1 MIDRY
6 NRPALSVL
14 RAKTISASYPKTGGR
29 LVVKGLSLDLVA
41 GSILAIIGPNGSGKT
56 SLFKAL
62 TGELPLSSGIV
73 EIECPDS
80 NPPTPRKIQS
90 LSPRER
96 ARRITRVLQSE
107 QAAWPIRVDEYV
119 ETGLF
124 AAEGWFAR
132 ASSSSRIK
140 VEQSLDAVGIASL
153 ASRPVTE
160 LSGGEFR
167 RVVIARALVQD
178 TDILLLD
185 EPTSDLDLA
194 NQMDTLRLLSELARK
209 GKAIAFSVHDLNLAS
224 MVADDIIL
232 MIDGSIAAQGSPA
245 EVLRSDIIARS
256 YGTKVV
262 VTNHPSKDIP
272 QVIPDPD
279 WLKRA
284 GQPQEGN
291 S

>member
-1 MIDRY
+1 MIDSSAPSFLKAR
-6 NRPALSVL
+6 N
-14 RAKTISASYPKTGGR
+14 IFASYSKTGGR
-29 LVVKGLSLDLVA
+29 LVVNDLSLDLFR
-41 GSILAIIGPNGSGKT
+41 GSILAVIGPNGSGKT
-56 SLFKAL
+56 SLFRAL
-62 TGELPLSSGIV
+62 TGELPLRSGTV
-73 EIECPDS
+73 EIACQDS
-80 NPPTPRKIQS
+80 SPWRMRKIQL

-124 AAEGWFAR
+124 AAEGWLGQRGFSTAL
-132 ASSSSRIK
+132 K
-140 VEQSLDAVGIASL
+140 VEQSLDAVGISSL

-194 NQMDTLRLLSELARK
+194 NQMDTLRLLSELARA

-224 MVADDIIL
+224 MVADKIIL
-232 MIDGSIAAQGSPA
+232 MIDGSISAQGSPS
-245 EVLRSDIIARS
+245 EVLRPDIIATS
-256 YGTKVV
+256 YGTKVLV
-262 VTNHPSKDIP
+262 QNHPSKDIP

-279 WLKRA
+279 WFTR
-284 GQPQEGN
+284 GIPPRE
-291 S
+291 SRP